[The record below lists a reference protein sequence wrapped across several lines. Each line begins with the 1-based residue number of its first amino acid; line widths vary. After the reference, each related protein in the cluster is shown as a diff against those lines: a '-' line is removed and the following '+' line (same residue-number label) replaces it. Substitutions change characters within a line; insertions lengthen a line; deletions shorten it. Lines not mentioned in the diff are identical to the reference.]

1 MIPAIV
7 GERDIWDVNQRFTV
21 HFNRSYA
28 ARNAARVF
36 YPDFVS
42 RRVITETHGVIRPAS
57 RNARVDREHRSAY
70 AETQDPFD
78 SRAIEPSGRPGV
90 PRPAAAPDMR
100 RFGINIT
107 CHHIGLHFVPLHG
120 RGGWTWYT

>member
-1 MIPAIV
+1 MIPTIV
-7 GERDIWDVNQRFTV
+7 GEGDIWGGGQRLAV
-21 HFNRSYA
+21 HFHRNDA
-28 ARNAARVF
+28 PRNAARVF

-90 PRPAAAPDMR
+90 PRPASAPDMR
-100 RFGINIT
+100 RF
-107 CHHIGLHFVPLHG
+107 
-120 RGGWTWYT
+120 